1 MVRRE
6 VKPTLAPKIGAH
18 NGKLLLLVI
27 RTEGE
32 EKRGL
37 REHDISVI
45 NCEMSCIEN
54 SGKELRGK
62 NGKAGEGE
70 NSGGGNCAILMRSQA
85 KMWPDYFR
93 RD

>member
-18 NGKLLLLVI
+18 NGKLLLVVVI

-37 REHDISVI
+37 REHDIY
-45 NCEMSCIEN
+45 
-54 SGKELRGK
+54 
-62 NGKAGEGE
+62 
-70 NSGGGNCAILMRSQA
+70 Q
-85 KMWPDYFR
+85 
-93 RD
+93 